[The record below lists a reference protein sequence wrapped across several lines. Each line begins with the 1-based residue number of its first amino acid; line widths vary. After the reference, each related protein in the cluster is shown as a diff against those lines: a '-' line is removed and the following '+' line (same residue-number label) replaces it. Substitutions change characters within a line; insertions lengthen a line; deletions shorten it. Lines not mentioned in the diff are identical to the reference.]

1 MNRFFLIHCRLSQAR
16 WCIWII
22 CASKIMHDI
31 DQDKV
36 SLYQEGSTLWAVQT
50 ARLLWPTRWPLK
62 SLELV
67 ETRFIDDD
75 AVNGLVESLAAHGAS
90 LNRIGVIECNL
101 VDEQLGA
108 LIGGIVQCL
117 ENNPDSFSL
126 ESLDIS
132 FNKGGGSVTN
142 QLSSLLQASKLKKLA
157 MGFQAFGE
165 GRRIDLSPLFLS
177 IRQNQYLRELDI
189 SGNGIRDVDVSLLVD
204 CLVENRGIEVLDLS
218 QNRFTNDGLRVLA
231 RNFIRMPRLV
241 HILLEDIRD
250 MNQESI
256 SILAD
261 AILSSNNY
269 TMHTIEV
276 AASLMEGSTW
286 SNLTGRLDRNW
297 SGLYEFQD
305 ENGEI
310 NIALP
315 LWPMFAERLCHPHR
329 HGLANRIPDAASIL
343 YHLIPHVCIIK

>member
-1 MNRFFLIHCRLSQAR
+1 MSPIN
-16 WCIWII
+16 
-22 CASKIMHDI
+22 
-31 DQDKV
+31 QDRANIYK
-36 SLYQEGSTLWAVQT
+36 EGSTLWAAQT
-50 ARLLWPTRWPLK
+50 SRILSPTKHPLK

-90 LNRIGVIECNL
+90 LNRIGLTECNL

-108 LIGGIVQCL
+108 LIGGIFRCL
-117 ENNPDSFSL
+117 ASNPGSFSL

-132 FNKGGGSVTN
+132 FNKGRGAVTY
-142 QLSSLLQASKLKKLA
+142 QLSCLLQASKLEKLA

-165 GRRIDLSPLFLS
+165 GRRIDLTPIFLS

-189 SGNGIRDVDVSLLVD
+189 GGNGIRDEDLLLLVD
-204 CLVENRGIEVLDLS
+204 CLVENRGIQILDLS
-218 QNRFTNDGLRVLA
+218 QNRFTNSGLSVLA
-231 RNFIRMPRLV
+231 RNLVRMPKLV

-250 MNQESI
+250 MNQQSI

-261 AILSSNNY
+261 AILPSSNY
-269 TMHTIEV
+269 KIHTIEV

-286 SNLTGRLDRNW
+286 NSLAGRLDRNW
-297 SGLYEFQD
+297 SGFYEFQD

-310 NIALP
+310 SIPLP
-315 LWPMFAERLCHPHR
+315 LWPLFAERLCHPHR
-329 HGLANRIPDAASIL
+329 HGLTARVPDAASIL
-343 YHLIPHVCIIK
+343 YHLVPHACIK